1 MFSREASNVA
11 EAFPVETNHWFQTFS
26 FSLKRYMYLP
36 EIFSREAPSTVEAFL
51 VDTTH
56 LFLHS
61 LPIFLLQNVFSLF
74 SGILFLLK
82 KGSWPEVDGVGRG
95 TGRL

>member
-36 EIFSREAPSTVEAFL
+36 EIFSREAPNTVVAFL

-56 LFLHS
+56 RFLNSRLF
-61 LPIFLLQNVFSLF
+61 FLLQNVFSF
-74 SGILFLLK
+74 FLEFFFFVE